1 MKKRLTALIIIMTL
15 VFGIST
21 LQTGYGASVSG
32 SISSSSCVV
41 NKETTVTLT
50 YSGKS
55 VFAAT
60 AVLKYDSSKLTITGV
75 EGVSQRNGN
84 TLLLESSSPS
94 GSSSISA
101 RITFRA
107 NEVGSFTVSASTQE
121 CVAGGE
127 SVKCTVSPGKITVKE
142 KTTSTKPSDSG
153 SHSGSS
159 SSGSSSSGSHSGSS
173 GSSSS
178 SGGSS
183 GSSGAVQSSP
193 SGTNGRGD
201 FDEAT
206 STVVEPPEA
215 DDEEKTEEEEEPDP
229 SEKPDNIEVEVGDRT
244 YVIVDDL
251 KDKKLPE
258 GFEAKDSAYGEY
270 DWNIQIAVSDESEYK
285 LILLSDPETDE
296 EKWFFYDEETEKIT
310 SSRTISVEEALEY
323 ERLALEAEKGE
334 NSSMT
339 IILGAAALAFALA
352 FAGLGGYT
360 IYNKRKK
367 ENEPGSDL
375 Y

>member
-1 MKKRLTALIIIMTL
+1 MRKRLVVLAIAITFILGSMA
-15 VFGIST
+15 
-21 LQTGYGASVSG
+21 TGYGSAVTATMSANKRTCTVGDTISVTLTYKNGTFGAVQGTFSFSSKLQLIGDGPTNGTYNPGNGTLILDSAGSTSMSTTFKFKAVAAGDASVYMSNVTGGTIDKTPFDNGASVS
-32 SISSSSCVV
+32 ITI
-41 NKETTVTLT
+41 KE
-50 YSGKS
+50 KS
-55 VFAAT
+55 
-60 AVLKYDSSKLTITGV
+60 
-75 EGVSQRNGN
+75 
-84 TLLLESSSPS
+84 S
-94 GSSSISA
+94 GSSSS
-101 RITFRA
+101 
-107 NEVGSFTVSASTQE
+107 
-121 CVAGGE
+121 
-127 SVKCTVSPGKITVKE
+127 
-142 KTTSTKPSDSG
+142 SG
-153 SHSGSS
+153 GSS

-323 ERLALEAEKGE
+323 ERLAIEAEKGE